1 MRKGG
6 ATAGGTGW
14 LAGGLAGGRKRLLA
28 PCLPGVGALFFWI
41 PQSVLT
47 AADAA
52 TDGERGRE
60 PVPVGPPSR
69 TWACARPP
77 PAPARRV
84 WRSHSV
90 LTRLVGSGS
99 KKSCAEP
106 RDPQPSRLGTQLP
119 GPVLPQSFW
128 ISCGL
133 VGLGAPGQHPPQVSS
148 LRHWCLEDLRTPR
161 AHW

>member
-1 MRKGG
+1 MRPQVEP
-6 ATAGGTGW
+6 AGWREGW
-14 LAGGLAGGRKRLLA
+14 LAGGRKRLLA

-90 LTRLVGSGS
+90 LTARWVRQQEELRGALGPT
-99 KKSCAEP
+99 AQP
-106 RDPQPSRLGTQLP
+106 FRDTAAWYYPARG
-119 GPVLPQSFW
+119 FW
-128 ISCGL
+128 IVCGL